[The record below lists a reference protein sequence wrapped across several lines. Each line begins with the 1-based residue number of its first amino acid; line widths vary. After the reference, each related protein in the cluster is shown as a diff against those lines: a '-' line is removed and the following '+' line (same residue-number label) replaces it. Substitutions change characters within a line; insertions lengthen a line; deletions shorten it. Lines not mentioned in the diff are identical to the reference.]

1 MVASGQFMG
10 GAQGPNA
17 DGTGM
22 FSGLSNFLAMGGSL
36 DEYLVRAFPK
46 TAGKEFANMKGIL
59 SGNFEKIPQGIGKTT
74 IRRGATKVAGMGGRR
89 FPLLAGGLQFLGG
102 DPVGGVGRAAGGFAG
117 ASILGKLGMATGNPL
132 IAGGLA
138 LAGGIFGGDIGQGIT
153 RSATGIDISDPLSG
167 PNFSIPIP
175 GGGIENDIP
184 LTPYAK
190 TLKSRERSRKER
202 IKDMESMK
210 PYLEQ
215 EFQRRML
222 MQQQAITGNIIQSVI
237 GATGRK

>member
-74 IRRGATKVAGMGGRR
+74 IKRGATKVAGMGGRR

-117 ASILGKLGMATGNPL
+117 AAALGKLGLMTGNPL

-138 LAGGIFGGDIGQGIT
+138 LAGGLIGGDIGQGAT
-153 RSATGIDISDPLSG
+153 RTITGIDVTNPLTG
-167 PNFSIPIP
+167 PDFSLGP
-175 GGGIENDIP
+175 IP

-190 TLKSRERSRKER
+190 TKKGVKRAAELEALRLKEMLP
-202 IKDMESMK
+202 IMEK
-210 PYLEQ
+210 ARQ
-215 EFQRRML
+215 QQFQRDLIGSQVQMAGQL
-222 MQQQAITGNIIQSVI
+222 LGNIYP
-237 GATGRK
+237 R